1 MKAEKSLRPIGK
13 WVMAATKLGGQK
25 TTSQGIIYNEKVTN
39 KMVWSTVVALGDA
52 LTEDIRVGD
61 KIMWDLTKNAGRNYG
76 GKDLIHQDWIGLVER
91 NK

>member
-61 KIMWDLTKNAGRNYG
+61 KIMWDLTKNVGRNYG
-76 GKDLIHQDWIGLVER
+76 GKDLIHQDWIVATDR
-91 NK
+91 